1 MKRTVAFL
9 IFVAFAMWAMKRYY
23 ADASVDE
30 LAWMLGPTASLVTAL
45 TGVPFEWESGQG
57 YLSRERF
64 FLIEKA
70 CAGINFMIAAFGM
83 VAVVRC
89 RRIESWRSAAGILLT
104 CVVASYST
112 AVLVNAA
119 RITAAMWLA
128 AHPVGFAWI
137 TAAQAHRLE
146 GIACYF
152 GGLVLLHKL
161 VQHGG
166 SDCLRPSTL
175 LLVPLFWYYVITVVV
190 PLANGAAGRGAAFAE
205 HTLFVLVVPLVFVA
219 LAAGGHRLVRGIRR
233 AA

>member
-9 IFVAFAMWAMKRYY
+9 IVVALAMCAMKRYY
-23 ADASVDE
+23 ADTSVDE

-89 RRIESWRSAAGILLT
+89 RRIESWRSAAGILSI
-104 CVVASYST
+104 CVVTSYST

-161 VQHGG
+161 VQDGG

-175 LLVPLFWYYVITVVV
+175 LLVPLLWYYVITVVV

-219 LAAGGHRLVRGIRR
+219 LAAGGHRLVRAIRR